1 MSRFLSIALFLTVLL
16 GIVASAH
23 YYIWIRLVRDVQWPK
38 GISRWLTWLLVL
50 LYLGVP
56 ATFWLS
62 RTLPP
67 NHGRGLLLV
76 TYVWLGLTLGLPVM
90 LACGDAL
97 RGAWLGI
104 RGLSGAEPLSAERRL
119 FIKRLFS
126 GVVALWAAGTTV
138 VAYGEAMGSLSIR
151 EVRIRLRRLPRQL
164 HGFVIAQLTDMHVG
178 PTLRRDFVQK
188 VVEKTN
194 SMQADLIA
202 ITGDLVDGSVENL
215 SSIVEPL
222 RQLRAR
228 HGVFFVTG
236 NHEYYSGVEQ
246 WLSEIRRL
254 GIRVLRNE
262 RVSVG
267 NDDVSF
273 DLVGIDDASAAR
285 FGHGHGP
292 DLPGAMAGRDGS
304 REAVLLAHQPRAA
317 FEAERLGIGLQLSGH
332 THGGQVWP
340 FGRLVRW
347 QQPFV
352 RGLHRLGQLAVYVS
366 CGTGFW
372 GPPLRLRTPAEITRV
387 VLLCEDEPAAV
398 VL

>member
-1 MSRFLSIALFLTVLL
+1 MSRSLSIALFVTILL

-23 YYIWIRLVRDVQWPK
+23 YYVWVRLVRDVEWPK
-38 GISRWLTWLLVL
+38 SISRLLTWLLVL

-67 NHGRGLLLV
+67 DRGRGLLLV
-76 TYVWLGLTLGLPVM
+76 TYAWLGLTLGLPVM
-90 LACGDAL
+90 LACADAL
-97 RGAWLGI
+97 RGAILGI

-119 FIKRLFS
+119 VIKRLAS
-126 GVVALWAAGTTV
+126 GAVALWAAGTTV
-138 VAYGEAMGSLSIR
+138 VAYGEAMGSLSVR

-164 HGFVIAQLTDMHVG
+164 HGFVIAQLSDMHVG
-178 PTLRRDFVQK
+178 PTLRREFVEK
-188 VVEKTN
+188 VVEMTN
-194 SMQADLIA
+194 SMHADLVA
-202 ITGDLVDGSVENL
+202 ITGDLVDGSVEHL
-215 SSIVEPL
+215 SSIVQPL
-222 RQLRAR
+222 SLLRAR
-228 HGVFFVTG
+228 CGTYFVTG

-246 WLSEIRRL
+246 WLVEIRRL

-262 RVSVG
+262 RVPVG
-267 NDDVSF
+267 NGSASF
-273 DLVGIDDASAAR
+273 DLVGIDDASAVH

-292 DLPGAMAGRDGS
+292 DLPRALAGRDGS

-340 FGRLVRW
+340 FGWLVRL
-347 QQPFV
+347 QQPFI
-352 RGLHRLGQLAVYVS
+352 RGLHRLGKLVVYVS
-366 CGTGFW
+366 CGTGYW

-387 VLLCEDEPAAV
+387 VLLCENEPDTV
-398 VL
+398 V